1 MFWLSSLLKRWQTG
15 DNWIFPGIL
24 IPCTIRLQAKGSM
37 LVSIA
42 IGFLDGG
49 KEEKKKD
56 PTSSSVKCFFIRKES
71 IGMIYEAR
79 SLFMHAHR
87 LPSVANYM
95 ARFSLILSKT
105 TKLEVDLASVNIQ
118 RIEDVL
124 CTV

>member
-1 MFWLSSLLKRWQTG
+1 MYNKIASE
-15 DNWIFPGIL
+15 GID
-24 IPCTIRLQAKGSM
+24 
-37 LVSIA
+37 V
-42 IGFLDGG
+42 GFYRYRFFVFKDGG